1 MKPRKLQAAIPSL
14 LLLAGSASAEVVERV
29 VAKVNDGIIT
39 LSEFEA
45 RQVSAVQGAR
55 VAPAEV
61 EAYLR
66 ANNAKILQDS
76 IDELLVAQRGYD
88 LGVRVKPEYVQEVI
102 DGIKKENSFA
112 SDQVLQE
119 QLRREGMSLDDL
131 KRSIERSVMRR
142 QALNRDVESKVTVT
156 DAEARADYDARR
168 AEFDKPAA
176 VHLQEIVLAGSLEEN
191 EGPLRQIREK
201 LAAGGDF
208 AALAKVHSTAPTAP
222 SGGDLGWLKRGEMN
236 PEIETV
242 AFALGPGALSEPLT
256 VPGGVRLLRL
266 VEKTEGGMVPFD
278 QARADII
285 KRLTQQRS
293 EKAYDA
299 YLEDLRKNALIEI
312 KVREVPL
319 QVTVTTPPAT
329 MVAPSG
335 SDSELS
341 VTGSTGPEKIAPPPV
356 GKKPEDTPPP
366 QGP

>member
-14 LLLAGSASAEVVERV
+14 LLLAGAASAEVVERV
-29 VAKVNDGIIT
+29 VAKVNGEIIT
-39 LSEFEA
+39 LSDFEA
-45 RQVSAVQGAR
+45 RQVASVQGAR

-61 EAYLR
+61 ESYLR

-102 DGIKKENSFA
+102 DGIKKENNFA
-112 SDQVLQE
+112 NDQVLQE
-119 QLRREGMSLDDL
+119 QLRREGMSFDDL

-156 DAEARADYDARR
+156 DADARAEYDSKR
-168 AEFDKPAA
+168 AEFDRPAA
-176 VHLQEIVLAGSLEEN
+176 VHLQEIVLAGSLEESADQV
-191 EGPLRQIREK
+191 RQIREK

-208 AALAKVHSTAPTAP
+208 AALAKVNSIAPSSA

-236 PEIETV
+236 PEIESV
-242 AFALGPGALSEPLT
+242 AFALGPGALSEPIS
-256 VPGGVRLLRL
+256 VAGGVRLLRL
-266 VEKTEGGMVPFD
+266 VEKTEGGLVPFD

-285 KRLTQQRS
+285 KRLTQERS
-293 EKAYDA
+293 EKAYQA
-299 YLEDLRKNALIEI
+299 YVEDLRKNALIEI

-319 QVTVTTPPAT
+319 QVTVTTT
-329 MVAPSG
+329 PSVVSPSA

-341 VTGSTGPEKIAPPPV
+341 VSGSTGPEKVAPPPV
-356 GKKPEDTPPP
+356 GQKPEDTPPP
-366 QGP
+366 PAP